1 MVDTKQWFVAAGN
14 KKVGPLTRA
23 RVLER
28 LSEGKVPARALVWRE
43 GMDEWLPVTQVP
55 ELSEAP
61 ADEVPERREAPRARK
76 RLAGSGSGSGIGSG
90 TGSGLRSRARRGEG
104 LAFAAPHRFERADMW
119 RAFALGL
126 EGRRVLLAFGGGALA
141 LLATALV
148 TGVTAIAGAIHPLL
162 AIPVALLGGLLS
174 SAAGSLVLGA
184 LAWHARQ
191 RLEGNQPT
199 VRAALAW
206 ALEHASAIAVPPL
219 VLSVAWLVPLVG
231 LAFLALLA
239 KIPYL
244 GPIGTGVVYGVH
256 LALGAATLFLLL
268 CACMGGAFAPVVAAF
283 EGTGVKETL
292 ARLMEFVRASAV
304 RVVLWALLPGATMIP
319 FTAAVLVVAA
329 LILALPLVTT
339 AAALGPETFSWVRLG
354 AQGDPPYPGLVAG
367 AIPLGL
373 WLVALFG
380 LVLALLGSVQTA
392 LVSLLYAGGRTG
404 NDDLPT
410 RDAVLAHA
418 VSNQ

>member
-43 GMDEWLPVTQVP
+43 GMEEWLPVTQVP
-55 ELSEAP
+55 ELSEAGSG
-61 ADEVPERREAPRARK
+61 EAPRARK
-76 RLAGSGSGSGIGSG
+76 RLAASGSGSGSGV
-90 TGSGLRSRARRGEG
+90 GSGLRSRARRGGEG
-104 LAFAAPHRFERADMW
+104 AAFAAPHRFERADMW

-148 TGVTAIAGAIHPLL
+148 AGVTGIAGAIHPLL

-191 RLEGNQPT
+191 RLEGHQPT

-244 GPIGTGVVYGVH
+244 GPIGTGVAYGAH

-292 ARLMEFVRASAV
+292 ARLMEFVRASFV

-367 AIPLGL
+367 AVPLGL